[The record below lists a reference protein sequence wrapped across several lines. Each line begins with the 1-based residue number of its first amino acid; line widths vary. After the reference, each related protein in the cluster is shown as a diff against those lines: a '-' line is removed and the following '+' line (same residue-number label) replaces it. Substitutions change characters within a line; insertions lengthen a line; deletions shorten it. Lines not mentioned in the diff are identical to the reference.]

1 MTFLAHLSG
10 LCTVVVVY
18 VFSSLASNLSKIFL
32 VIVKI
37 LPLFVKIFSVIV
49 KIFLVIV
56 AEEDGTEKGVS
67 VCVVTQG

>member
-1 MTFLAHLSG
+1 M
-10 LCTVVVVY
+10 CTVVVVY

-37 LPLFVKIFSVIV
+37 FPVMVKIFSVIVKIFLVIV